1 MSSSRSIVS
10 FSIHLDPLAAT
21 TSPDPGTT
29 DPVDPIANPTTPP
42 ATPIK
47 GEIIGASAATTV
59 ATTDTSSA
67 STTTTTSAPGEL
79 FTYHLGDG
87 PMAIAD
93 FTPASSGQAG
103 DHIVLSGFDLDF
115 NALDTNGNQQ
125 VDLADANVTVDTNGL
140 TLDFGNGD
148 TLTVAHVSALH
159 EDDLLFS

>member
-1 MSSSRSIVS
+1 MQPRRV
-10 FSIHLDPLAAT
+10 
-21 TSPDPGTT
+21 PGIT
-29 DPVDPIANPTTPP
+29 DPVDPIASPITDPAQPP
-42 ATPIK
+42 ATPIE
-47 GEIIGASAATTV
+47 GGIVGASAAATVTTTSV

-87 PMAIAD
+87 PIAIAD